1 MPIFALGQAIA
12 QAVIGIAQN
21 AGGQV
26 IGHAVTRYLDQK
38 HLKDEIQEAIGDAWQ
53 AFTHDSSLADPELLR
68 ILTQHRDFGQNPRL
82 AQILARAVTEPLAQQ
97 ECMAQLEEMMRA
109 AAPHIG
115 ANRCHA
121 AAEALLRHVTIATSA
136 IGGLQVGLGL
146 LPKAWQTP
154 ATPTFASEQAIIT
167 AARAIEQEL
176 GHGYI
181 TQSHLLHALAAT
193 DDVVQTV
200 LNRQGVST
208 ATIAAGLA
216 KVIKPY
222 HGLLK
227 DPVSENAAE
236 ALEQAKSVAA
246 RLRARET
253 AGYHLLAVLCVMD
266 IADLHDQTTLGKL
279 FLTVGVNSRR
289 ALEDVL
295 RGTQVMTNRSDWASL
310 S

>member
-1 MPIFALGQAIA
+1 MPVFVLGQAIA
-12 QAVIGIAQN
+12 QAVIGIVQN

-26 IGHAVTRYLDQK
+26 IGHEVTRFLDQK
-38 HLKDEIQEAIGDAWQ
+38 HLKDEIQGAIGDAWQ
-53 AFTHDSSLADPELLR
+53 AFTCDTSLADPELLR
-68 ILTQHRDFGQNPRL
+68 IFAHHRDFGQNPRL
-82 AQILARAVTEPLAQQ
+82 AQILARAVTEPFMQQ

-109 AAPHIG
+109 TAPHVG
-115 ANRCHA
+115 AYRCHA
-121 AAEALLRHVTIATSA
+121 AAVALLRHVTIATSA
-136 IGGLQVGLGL
+136 IGALQVGLGL

-181 TQSHLLHALAAT
+181 TQSHLLHALAIT
-193 DDVVQTV
+193 DDVVQAV
-200 LNRQGVST
+200 LARQDISS
-208 ATIAAGLA
+208 AKIAGGLA

-222 HGLLK
+222 HGLLQ
-227 DPVSENAAE
+227 DPISENAAD

-246 RLRARET
+246 RLKARET

-279 FLTVGVNSRR
+279 FLTVGINSRR
-289 ALEDVL
+289 ALEDAL
-295 RGTQVMTNRSDWASL
+295 RGTQVMTNRSGWASL